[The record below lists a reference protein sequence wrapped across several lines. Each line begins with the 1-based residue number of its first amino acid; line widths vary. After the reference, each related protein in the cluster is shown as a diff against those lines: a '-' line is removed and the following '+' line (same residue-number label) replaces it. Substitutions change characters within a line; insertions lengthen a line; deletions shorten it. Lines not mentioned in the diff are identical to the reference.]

1 MKMKEAVTFLKKIF
15 NIRISNLIK
24 STTLILLSVV
34 FANMPTIFAN
44 SLEVT
49 ETGVKQDS
57 LVTQA
62 NNLSGPSVINVMDEV
77 YTRQVNINSKNVKP
91 EYYIQKNSDYTHVDS
106 LFNALKTFTLAII
119 SVKDDIREEQRI
131 REVKLKAKAYSSIPL
146 SILLWLIL
154 LIIALNRQNKL
165 LTDLFLFLLIASI
178 IGTFIVL
185 PILLEGLNVVPF
197 LSGL

>member
-1 MKMKEAVTFLKKIF
+1 MKEAVTFLKKIF